1 MKTVQSFVIAAS
13 ILLASAS
20 AVAGTMPYSG
30 GNDRVESNKIVVSAA
45 STRQAAY
52 QLGLNRLVQL
62 KAASPQQLSQSLK
75 VHSSNLDGTTLH
87 LKEGGYVTVQER
99 MDAKGNLSFVSSVNV
114 GFHYLEVRTDGNK

>member
-30 GNDRVESNKIVVSAA
+30 GNDRVESNTIVVSAA
-45 STRQAAY
+45 STKQAAY
-52 QLGLNRLVQL
+52 QLGLNKLAQL
-62 KAASPQQLSQSLK
+62 QAASPQQLSQALK
-75 VHSSNLDGTTLH
+75 VHSSNVDGTTLH

-114 GFHYLEVRTDGNK
+114 GFHYLEVKIDSDK